1 MFLPGGFD
9 AKARRRKR
17 PGIRDVIDRL
27 VALAEGNPDKALVM
41 EYIGR
46 LVAAGHAELEM
57 LDNGEVEVRLISGE
71 AYLLA
76 ETAIIRLA

>member
-9 AKARRRKR
+9 VKAHRRKR
-17 PGIRDVIDRL
+17 PGTREVIDRL

-41 EYIGR
+41 EHIGR
-46 LVAAGHAELEM
+46 LVAAGHAELEL
-57 LDNGEVEVRLISGE
+57 LDNGEVEVRLASGE